1 MIIPPIQNNQ
11 LSIKLI
17 GINQKYTEY
26 GIDPEYELTNDDI
39 QLFNES
45 CTDIS
50 YRVEPTIMKN
60 GKHVGLRADMYYVC
74 INMFLSVSLLNVIA
88 KLSHYNCDY
97 AIIFNSSITAG
108 YYTIELMDTS
118 VSSYEVINSP
128 IENQLHL
135 KLNLSSYKIK

>member
-17 GINQKYTEY
+17 SVNQKYTEY
-26 GIDPEYELTNDDI
+26 GVDPEYELTNDDI

-50 YRVEPTIMKN
+50 YQVDPTIMKS
-60 GKHVGLRADMYYVC
+60 GKHVGLRADMYHVC
-74 INMFLSVSLLNVIA
+74 INMFLSVSLLNVIT

-97 AIIFNSSITAG
+97 AIIFNSSVSAG
-108 YYTIELMDTS
+108 CYAIELADTS
-118 VSSYEVINSP
+118 VSSYEVTNSP
-128 IENQLHL
+128 IENQLRL
-135 KLNLSSYKIK
+135 KLILSSYVIK

>member
-17 GINQKYTEY
+17 GISKKYTEY
-26 GIDPEYELTNDDI
+26 GVDPKYELTNDDI

-50 YRVEPTIMKN
+50 YQVDPTIMKSSR
-60 GKHVGLRADMYYVC
+60 HIGLRTDMYRVC
-74 INMFLSVSLLNVIA
+74 ISMFLSVSLLNVIT

-97 AIIFNSSITAG
+97 AIIFNSSVSTGCYA
-108 YYTIELMDTS
+108 IELADTS
-118 VSSYEVINSP
+118 VSSYEVTNSP
-128 IENQLHL
+128 IENQLRL
-135 KLNLSSYKIK
+135 KLILSSYVIK